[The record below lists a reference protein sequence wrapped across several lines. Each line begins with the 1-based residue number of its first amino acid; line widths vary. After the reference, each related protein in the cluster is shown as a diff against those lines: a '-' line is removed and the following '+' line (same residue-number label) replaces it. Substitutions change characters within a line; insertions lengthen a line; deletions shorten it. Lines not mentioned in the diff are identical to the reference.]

1 MAPATISRL
10 RAGPVAAKILAIRE
24 VGMSDYLRVARL
36 YMIVLAIFTVG
47 RLLTGARGVPYENG
61 HHVFS
66 LVTMTFLASA
76 FYGAFCRKWRGY
88 GVMQAMALGLTIG
101 LLAQV
106 VVVLATVLSYA
117 LQVDTYFVNP
127 RAITGEAAP
136 QPLPFGSALGFRLG
150 GLVVNAIMN
159 AIAAAI
165 GWVMGALLPAPGE
178 A

>member
-1 MAPATISRL
+1 MN
-10 RAGPVAAKILAIRE
+10 
-24 VGMSDYLRVARL
+24 DYLRVARL
-36 YMIVLAIFTVG
+36 YMIMLAIFTVG
-47 RLLTGARGVPYENG
+47 RLLMSARGVPYDRG

-66 LVTMTFLASA
+66 LVTLTFLASC

-88 GVMQAMALGLTIG
+88 SVTQAMGLGLTIG
-101 LLAQV
+101 LMAQV
-106 VVVLATVLSYA
+106 VILLATVLSYA
-117 LQVDTYFVNP
+117 FHVDTYFVNP
-127 RAITGEAAP
+127 RALNSPEKLSFGAA
-136 QPLPFGSALGFRLG
+136 LVGRLG

>member
-1 MAPATISRL
+1 MN
-10 RAGPVAAKILAIRE
+10 
-24 VGMSDYLRVARL
+24 DYLRVARL

-66 LVTMTFLASA
+66 LVTMTVLASC

-88 GVMQAMALGLTIG
+88 SVTQAMALGLTIG

-106 VVVLATVLSYA
+106 VILLATVLSYA
-117 LQVDTYFVNP
+117 LHVDTYFVNP
-127 RAITGEAAP
+127 RALNAAE
-136 QPLPFGSALGFRLG
+136 QPSFGVAVAGRVG
-150 GLVVNAIMN
+150 GLVVNAIMS

-165 GWVMGALLPAPGE
+165 GWVMGAILPAAGE